1 MPLVISESAPARI
14 TITVSSSPTV
24 FIALRNPSAIDSTPT
39 NTITTPMMPTTA
51 TADDPAR
58 CPSDRRLT
66 LVTAMI

>member
-1 MPLVISESAPARI
+1 M
-14 TITVSSSPTV
+14 TVSSSPTV

-39 NTITTPMMPTTA
+39 NTMTTPVMPITA

-58 CPSDRRLT
+58 SRSDRRLT